1 MTMLAVFLITCFPVS
16 IGRVRYESTE
26 VDGRNSVIRSENEVA
41 AHKCEGFPI
50 ESSLWDIKASTCPIF
65 SGAVFVSIRVSGC
78 PGVLA
83 KICKLVSLKSSA
95 RREEGASLASTIK
108 FTVI

>member
-16 IGRVRYESTE
+16 IGRVTYE
-26 VDGRNSVIRSENEVA
+26 VDGRNSVIRNENEVA

-50 ESSLWDIKASTCPIF
+50 ESSLWDIKASTCAIF
-65 SGAVFVSIRVSGC
+65 SGAVFVSIRVLSGC

-95 RREEGASLASTIK
+95 RREEGASLAPTIK